1 MKSIKNEQYKN
12 LTKTKNHVIINCGTK
27 RKEKKTIKMNEH
39 ISEETKSPA
48 CINGAMF
55 EQKSHNV

>member
-1 MKSIKNEQYKN
+1 
-12 LTKTKNHVIINCGTK
+12 
-27 RKEKKTIKMNEH
+27 MNEH

-55 EQKSHNV
+55 EQKSHNVWELMSINPIKKNTITIN